1 MSKIVNRLEAQINT
15 RKTEESYINLTT
27 AHNTIDFCS
36 NDFLGLSAST
46 DLRTRILKFLKNLES
61 VSYVGG
67 TGSRLISGNTALI
80 ESLENFIATYHYA
93 EAGLLFN
100 SGYDA
105 NVGLLS
111 CLPKRTDTVIYDRA
125 VNPSIRDGIRLS
137 YAHALPLKHNDT
149 SHLEQLLKKSGE
161 HTFVIVQSVY
171 ASDGALAPLK
181 EIHRLCAAS
190 NALLIIDE
198 SYAAGIYG
206 NGGKGLVVENELA
219 NKVFARVI
227 SFSKA
232 FGCHGAI
239 VLGSQLL
246 RNYLINFSR
255 PFIYSTAMPFY
266 NYISVKSAYDLLNE
280 DEELLPELH
289 DNVTY
294 FRNKLEKSALNN
306 TPAYLHSQS
315 HIQCFFVKG
324 NNHCKKVALALNRAG
339 FDVKPLLSPFVP
351 EGTERIR
358 ICIHAF
364 NTKDE
369 INALI
374 KELENLLLNN

>member
-1 MSKIVNRLEAQINT
+1 MIPILNRLEAQISR
-15 RKTEESYINLTT
+15 RKADDSYISLTT

-67 TGSRLISGNTALI
+67 TGSRLVSGNTALI

-105 NVGLLS
+105 HVGLLS
-111 CLPKRTDTVIYDRA
+111 CLPQRTDTVIYDKG
-125 VNPSIRDGIRLS
+125 VNPSVKDGIHLS
-137 YAHALPLKHNDT
+137 HAKALPFKHNNT
-149 SHLEQLLKKSGE
+149 THLEQLLNKTTGQ
-161 HTFVIVQSVY
+161 TFVVVQSVY

-181 EIHRLCAAS
+181 EIHRLCASS
-190 NALLIIDE
+190 NALLIVDE
-198 SYAAGIYG
+198 SYAAGIFG

-219 NKVFARVI
+219 NKVFARII

-246 RNYLINFSR
+246 RNYMINFSR

-289 DNVTY
+289 AHVAY
-294 FRNKLEKSALNN
+294 FRKMVGNSALNN
-306 TPAYLHSQS
+306 TAIYIDSQS
-315 HIQCFFVKG
+315 QVQCFYARG
-324 NNHCKKVALALNRAG
+324 NSRCKKVALALNRAG
-339 FDVKPLLSPFVP
+339 FDVKPMLSPFVP
-351 EGTERIR
+351 KGSERIR

-374 KELENLLLNN
+374 KELENQLLNN